1 MEQKVPVSEC
11 LAAAKETRAMNVGTN
26 ALEAL
31 PELLGRHFSPGP
43 VFIVAD
49 ENTFGAAGK
58 AVTDALDGL
67 DGAGIPRAGSFM
79 FGRERIH
86 AEYRHVETLKEQFR
100 TAGENFIPLVIGSGT
115 LNDLVKRAAFECKL
129 PYLCVAT
136 AASVDGFTAN
146 GASIVYE
153 EFKQTM
159 PCDAPRVLVADSAIL
174 AAAPR
179 YLSSSGFGDLAGKLI
194 GGSDWII
201 AATAFGFDGKGLM
214 APGSEAIDPAGWA
227 MVQNGLMDTLEASLP
242 AVRGDSAAVTFL
254 FEALAVTGFAIQYYQ
269 DSRPSSG
276 CEHMF
281 SHIWEMENLSVNGIP
296 VTHGHKVAM
305 GTLAAAAFTECFFS
319 GSEPPAPASSYARP
333 SLREREEEVRKAFAG
348 QDKAAEAA
356 LKAAGSKYLPEAP
369 ARLLA
374 GALRDCWKE
383 VKEKCLAHLPSYEKF
398 RSLFAEAQCP
408 VRPEEI
414 GLTRRRVIA
423 AAAKAQMI
431 RRRYTVLDYAWDLG
445 VFDQVLKRMEDSSQY
460 LW

>member
-1 MEQKVPVSEC
+1 MERKVPVSEC
-11 LAAAKETRAMNVGTN
+11 LAAAEETRAMNVGIN

-31 PELLGRHFSPGP
+31 PKLLANYFNAGS

-49 ENTFGAAGK
+49 ENTWEAAGK
-58 AVTDALDGL
+58 AVAVLDGL
-67 DGAGIPRAGSFM
+67 NGEGIPRAGTFM

-100 TAGENFIPLVIGSGT
+100 AAGENFIPLVIGSGT

-159 PCDAPRVLVADSAIL
+159 PCDAPRVLLADPAIL
-174 AAAPR
+174 AAAPS
-179 YLSSSGFGDLAGKLI
+179 YLSSSGFGDLVGKLI

-201 AATAFGFDGKGLM
+201 AGRAFALDGKGLM
-214 APGSEAIDPAGWA
+214 APGSEAIDPKGWA

-242 AVRGDSAAVTFL
+242 AVRGDGGAVAFL
-254 FEALAVTGFAIQYYQ
+254 FEALAVTGFAIQYYKN
-269 DSRPSSG
+269 SRPSSG
-276 CEHMF
+276 CEHLF
-281 SHIWEMENLSVNGIP
+281 SHIWEMEDLSVHGLP

-305 GTLAAAAFTECFFS
+305 GTLAACAFTECFFS
-319 GSEPPAPASSYARP
+319 GREPPVRPPSYARP
-333 SLREREEEVRKAFAG
+333 GIREREEEVRRAFAG
-348 QDKAAEAA
+348 RDRAAEAA
-356 LKAAGSKYLPEAP
+356 LKTAVSKYLPDAP

-374 GALRDCWKE
+374 EALRDCWKE
-383 VKEKCLAHLPSYEKF
+383 LKEKCLAHLPPYQKF
-398 RSLFAEAQCP
+398 RSLLAEARCP

-445 VFDQVLKRMEDSSQY
+445 VFDQVLKQMEESSLY